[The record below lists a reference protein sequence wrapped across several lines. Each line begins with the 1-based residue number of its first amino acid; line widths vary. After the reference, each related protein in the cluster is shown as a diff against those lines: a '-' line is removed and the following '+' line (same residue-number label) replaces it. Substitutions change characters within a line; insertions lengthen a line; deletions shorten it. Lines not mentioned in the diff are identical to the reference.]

1 MMKNK
6 KCQKCRKL
14 KKLDDFHLRTIYKG
28 KPVTETSYKSICK
41 SCVIK
46 NVTEWKKKNR
56 DKVRAAD
63 RKFRNRER
71 DKLNQWKRDNY
82 SAGGRSEKERET
94 YKSNKDNLAD
104 VYIVGLLSG
113 PGNSI
118 PLERKEITSG
128 LIKLKRK
135 QLSLWRKLRNK
146 VRDK

>member
-1 MMKNK
+1 MANRECK
-6 KCQKCRKL
+6 KCGEL
-14 KKLDDFHLRTIYKG
+14 KELDAFHLRTIYKG
-28 KPVTETSYKSICK
+28 KPITDTSYKSICK

-46 NVTEWKKKNR
+46 NVTEWKQKNK
-56 DKVRAAD
+56 DKVRVAD
-63 RKFRNRER
+63 RKFRHREK

-94 YKSNKDNLAD
+94 YRSNKDNLAD

-128 LIKLKRK
+128 LIKLKRR
-135 QLSLWRKLRNK
+135 QLFSWRKLRNK
-146 VRDK
+146 VREK